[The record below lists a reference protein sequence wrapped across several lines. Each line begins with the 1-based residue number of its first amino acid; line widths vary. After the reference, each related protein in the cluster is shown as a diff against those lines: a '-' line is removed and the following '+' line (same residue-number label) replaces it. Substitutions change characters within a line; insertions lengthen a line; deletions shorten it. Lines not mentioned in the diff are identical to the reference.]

1 MEFRIGRDFN
11 DEFISGLGTDK
22 GHELVG
28 VKKIPGLGHIL
39 GQIAAQRDHVADA
52 ELAVAVE
59 QRANVR
65 TRGAHAG
72 DMWRGLLALRLY
84 LLHRF
89 ISAFARAAAR
99 AEGDGKELGLQLREL
114 LNGFAQL
121 DPPFLVPGR
130 EKLKTE
136 GARKFLLRVHGVS
149 VGSGLCL
156 VMAGS
161 ANPAISNGNGP
172 AYTARPPA
180 H

>member
-11 DEFISGLGTDK
+11 DDCISGLGADK

-28 VKKIPGLGHIL
+28 VKKIPGPGRLL
-39 GQIAAQRDHVADA
+39 GQIAAQRDQVADA
-52 ELAVAVE
+52 ELTVAVE

-72 DMWRGLLALRLY
+72 DVRRGLLALRLY

-89 ISAFARAAAR
+89 ISAFARAAAP
-99 AEGDGKELGLQLREL
+99 AERDGKELGLQLREL
-114 LNGFAQL
+114 LNSFAQL
-121 DPPFLVPGR
+121 DPPLLPPWWR
-130 EKLKTE
+130 EKLETE

-149 VGSGLCL
+149 VGSGFCL

-161 ANPAISNGNGP
+161 GES
-172 AYTARPPA
+172 RV
-180 H
+180 

>member
-22 GHELVG
+22 SHELVG
-28 VKKIPGLGHIL
+28 MKKIPGPGRIL

-52 ELAVAVE
+52 EPAVTVE
-59 QRANVR
+59 QRANVQ

-72 DMWRGLLALRLY
+72 DVRRGLLALRLY

-99 AEGDGKELGLQLREL
+99 AESDGKELGLQLREL
-114 LNGFAQL
+114 LNSFAQL

-130 EKLKTE
+130 EKLETE

-149 VGSGLCL
+149 VGSGFCL

-161 ANPAISNGNGP
+161 GES
-172 AYTARPPA
+172 RV
-180 H
+180 